1 MRNLDDS
8 LTIGALA
15 KCAEVNVETVR
26 YYQRIGL
33 LLEPP
38 KPLQGYRRY
47 PLQIVSRIHFI
58 KRAQELGFS
67 LKEIAEL
74 LELNDGS
81 CRTARH
87 IAEQKCVLIAARL
100 EDLKRM
106 HLTLTTMIDACHQS
120 EAQGASCALI
130 DTLTDQPET
139 LD

>member
-1 MRNLDDS
+1 MRGMEDS

-15 KCAEVNVETVR
+15 KRAGVNVETVR

-74 LELNDGS
+74 LVLNDGCCS
-81 CRTARH
+81 TARQ
-87 IAEQKCVLIAARL
+87 IAEIKCEVVAARL
-100 EDLKRM
+100 EDLQRL
-106 HLTLTTMIDACHQS
+106 HLTLTTMIDACYQS
-120 EAQGASCALI
+120 EAAGGSCALI
-130 DTLTDQPET
+130 DALTDLPDP